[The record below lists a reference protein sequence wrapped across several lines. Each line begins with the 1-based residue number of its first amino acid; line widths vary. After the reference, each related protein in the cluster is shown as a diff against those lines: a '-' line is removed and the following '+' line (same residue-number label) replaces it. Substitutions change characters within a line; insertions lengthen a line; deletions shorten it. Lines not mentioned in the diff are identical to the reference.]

1 MIIRKYCAMLSCFSR
16 VQPFGTLWTVGYQAP
31 LSMGFSRQEYWSGLQ
46 CPPPWDLH
54 NSGIEP
60 VSLMSPALT
69 DRFFTIIVIWGA
81 PISPISIPNSS
92 ISESTLTSLDAYCAY
107 HLSPQWH

>member
-1 MIIRKYCAMLSCFSR
+1 
-16 VQPFGTLWTVGYQAP
+16 
-31 LSMGFSRQEYWSGLQ
+31 
-46 CPPPWDLH
+46 
-54 NSGIEP
+54 
-60 VSLMSPALT
+60 MSPALT
-69 DRFFTIIVIWGA
+69 DRFFTIIVIWEA